1 MSARPDRMLY
11 VFDLDGTLADTAG
24 DLMGTLDYV
33 MVQEGFAASP
43 IEDARSLLG
52 AGARA
57 LIVRALEA
65 QKITVAPERLE
76 DMFQRFLAHY
86 ESRVAD
92 ESRLYPGV
100 VEALDALEAL
110 GGAFAVCTNKF
121 ERPAK
126 LLLQKLG
133 VADRFAFVCGQD
145 TFGVAKPD
153 PTPLLRT
160 IDASGGAVARTIMI
174 GDSKT
179 DIATARAA
187 GVPCVA
193 VDFGYTDRPVA
204 EYGPDRVISH
214 FCELPQAAS
223 ELARAPSNLRAT
235 LPMGQT
241 IKYS

>member
-1 MSARPDRMLY
+1 MRMTPAPDRMLY

-33 MVQEGFAASP
+33 MVQEGFAATP
-43 IEDARSLLG
+43 IDDARSLLG

-57 LIVRALEA
+57 LIGRALAA
-65 QKITVAPERLE
+65 QQAEVPPERLE
-76 DMFQRFLAHY
+76 SMFQRFLAHY

-100 VEALDALEAL
+100 VEALDALEAR
-110 GGAFAVCTNKF
+110 GGAFAVCTNKI

-126 LLLQKLG
+126 LLLHKLG
-133 VADRFAFVCGQD
+133 VADRFAFICGQD

-160 IDASGGAVARTIMI
+160 IDASGGDVARTIMI

-187 GVPCVA
+187 GVPCIA

-204 EYGPDRVISH
+204 EYSPDRVISH
-214 FCELPQAAS
+214 FRELPRVAAEFDS
-223 ELARAPSNLRAT
+223 VA
-235 LPMGQT
+235 GQT
-241 IKYS
+241 AK